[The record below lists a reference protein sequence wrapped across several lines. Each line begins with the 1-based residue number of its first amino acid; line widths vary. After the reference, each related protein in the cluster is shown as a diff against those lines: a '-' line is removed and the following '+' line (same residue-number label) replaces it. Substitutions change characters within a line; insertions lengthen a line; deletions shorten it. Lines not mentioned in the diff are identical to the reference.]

1 MPQLVAVAHD
11 DFLSDNIV
19 NGRIRTKN
27 VMKDVRAHMNRHV
40 EGREVAAVTFSG
52 TIGSSMV
59 PLTLGARQATT
70 MVDEA
75 LLGRLDDVRLFARA
89 LTSAEIAALAAP

>member
-1 MPQLVAVAHD
+1 VPVVLQGLEPAPR
-11 DFLSDNIV
+11 
-19 NGRIRTKN
+19 GRWIHLAGSFDGSQARLY
-27 VMKDVRAHMNRHV
+27 V

-70 MVDEA
+70 MFDEA

>member
-1 MPQLVAVAHD
+1 
-11 DFLSDNIV
+11 
-19 NGRIRTKN
+19 
-27 VMKDVRAHMNRHV
+27 
-40 EGREVAAVTFSG
+40 
-52 TIGSSMV
+52 
-59 PLTLGARQATT
+59 